1 MVEILRKKLDMDFN
15 QGVKHVEE
23 IVREQ
28 GFSHL
33 LTKNIHEIFKLKLGP
48 GTYSKYAIILVCGAE
63 YAKAALD
70 VSKNVGLLFP
80 CSFIVFEEDSQ
91 VWVEHVSIMKV
102 AAKIGLAPGKKM
114 KPVIELTSQAV
125 KAAWDK
131 F

>member
-1 MVEILRKKLDMDFN
+1 
-15 QGVKHVEE
+15 VEE

-48 GTYSKYAIILVCGAE
+48 GSYSKYAIILVCGAE

-80 CSFIVFEEDSQ
+80 CSFIVFEEDGQ

-114 KPVIELTSQAV
+114 KPVIDLTSQAV